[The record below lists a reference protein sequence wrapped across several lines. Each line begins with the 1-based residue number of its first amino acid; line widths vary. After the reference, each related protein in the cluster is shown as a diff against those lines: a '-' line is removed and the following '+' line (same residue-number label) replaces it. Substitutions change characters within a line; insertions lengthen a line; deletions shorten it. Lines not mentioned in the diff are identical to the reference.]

1 MFDDDLYERFQ
12 DLQAYVGWTHEDAAR
27 IKGVADFV
35 RPRMHILI
43 DDFYAEIERHPEA
56 VRVITGGAAQ
66 IERLKASLMRWLS
79 ESMDGRSDAD
89 YVARRWNIGL
99 RHAEIGLNPAY
110 TSAAMSRLRNGLI
123 SLIAGIQHESPADF
137 RLLVQSFNRLLDL
150 DLAIIQDAYQAEYLK
165 RELLA
170 EQERSEIKFQML
182 VEVAAC
188 MVVILRP
195 DRTVAYLS
203 PFGEELTGY
212 RLTDIVRQDFV
223 ELFVSESAKR
233 NVAAQIE
240 ATLEGQPMKAY
251 ELPILRSDGSQRWVV
266 WNTQRLDEFDGRPAV
281 LAVGQDVT
289 EQREG
294 QERLV
299 RSERLAGIGQMIAGL
314 AHESRNALQ
323 RIQVCGEMLELEVDG
338 NDEALR
344 LLRQSQQAQDQL
356 HRLFEEVRGYAA
368 PIQLERTTCGLDSVW
383 REAWNQLE
391 SLRRDRDASLIER
404 TNGIDM
410 MLSVDRFRLV
420 QLFRNLFENALAACK
435 NPVVIELDC
444 REVEFQQG
452 CAIETRIGD
461 NGPGLSPEAYKNV
474 FEPFFTTKTKG
485 TGLGMAIARRIVD
498 AHGGVITVGNSL
510 RRGAEFVV
518 TLPRLYS

>member
-356 HRLFEEVRGYAA
+356 HRLFEEVRGYAS
-368 PIQLERTTCGLDSVW
+368 T
-383 REAWNQLE
+383 
-391 SLRRDRDASLIER
+391 LR
-404 TNGIDM
+404 
-410 MLSVDRFRLV
+410 
-420 QLFRNLFENALAACK
+420 
-435 NPVVIELDC
+435 
-444 REVEFQQG
+444 
-452 CAIETRIGD
+452 
-461 NGPGLSPEAYKNV
+461 
-474 FEPFFTTKTKG
+474 
-485 TGLGMAIARRIVD
+485 
-498 AHGGVITVGNSL
+498 
-510 RRGAEFVV
+510 
-518 TLPRLYS
+518 